1 MIQCIDHVNIVVSN
15 LTQAK
20 AIFALL
26 GFTECDASRLSGE
39 WISSITGLPNVKARY
54 IALEIEGSPTRLE
67 LIEYESPVSGTAH
80 KAIGIANEVGIR
92 HLAFRVGYIKAMVKK
107 LLDHGI
113 KLLGPVQTYPKTGKK
128 LVYFLGPDGIL
139 LELAQ
144 YPQ

>member
-15 LTQAK
+15 LTEAK

-26 GFTECDASRLSGE
+26 GFKECDASRLSGE
-39 WISSITGLPNVKARY
+39 WISSITGLPHVEARY
-54 IALEIEGSPTRLE
+54 VALEIEGSSTRLE
-67 LIEYESPVSGTAH
+67 LIEYESPVSGTVH
-80 KAIGIANEVGIR
+80 KAIGVANEVGIR
-92 HLAFRVGYIKAMVKK
+92 HLAFRVEDIHGTVKH

-113 KLLGPVQTYPKTGKK
+113 QLLGPVQTYPKTGKK

-144 YPQ
+144 YSQ